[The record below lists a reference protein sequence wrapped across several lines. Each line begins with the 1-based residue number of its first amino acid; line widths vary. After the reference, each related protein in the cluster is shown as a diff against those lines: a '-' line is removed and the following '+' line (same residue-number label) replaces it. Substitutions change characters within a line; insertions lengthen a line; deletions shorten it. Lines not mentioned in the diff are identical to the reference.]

1 MRNRWIALVS
11 LLACLPAPAA
21 DVVRLRNPDYQ
32 ASLSNLNEADQALRR
47 AIVKVKDSRRAPVA
61 NIDYQRLLAD
71 LAAVEGELARAL
83 APHDYADKHR
93 VIKPDAMYFQA
104 PGLTQ
109 EPEPRKP

>member
-1 MRNRWIALVS
+1 MNRWMLLVGF
-11 LLACLPAPAA
+11 LVCLPVAA
-21 DVVRLRNPDYQ
+21 TDVVRLRNPDYQ
-32 ASLSNLNEADQALRR
+32 ASLSNLHEADQALTR
-47 AIVKVKDSRRAPVA
+47 AIAKVRDSRQQPIA

-71 LAAVEGELARAL
+71 LRAVEGELAKAL
-83 APHDYADKHR
+83 APHRHADKHR